1 MGFTWLP
8 AERVRGCLVCVQ
20 AGVANKRVALL
31 LRDESITSEEAL
43 EDVNTLLNGGA
54 VPQLFNADDTTAIVN
69 DVGPR
74 ARAEGATTPAE
85 IMAFF
90 YTVVHKN
97 LNIVLCFSPMAAKF
111 R

>member
-1 MGFTWLP
+1 MYPTIH
-8 AERVRGCLVCVQ
+8 RTTMK

-85 IMAFF
+85 
-90 YTVVHKN
+90 K
-97 LNIVLCFSPMAAKF
+97 
-111 R
+111 